1 MKKNNAISLNNFP
14 EKGNKP
20 AKVYKTICSELDMDG
35 NVHLDLGSF
44 STTIMNPYADKL
56 ILEQLGKNF
65 IDYGEYAQ
73 TKKIHDRIIAILSGI
88 LNVPNCKSIQGTS
101 TLGSSEA
108 IHLALLAHKW
118 HWKRRQQSLHLNTA
132 KPNIVYSSNAHVCWD
147 KFALYFDVEP
157 RKISVSSLH
166 SYPLQEIL
174 ESIDKNTICIGAIAG
189 NTYTGGIDPIE
200 ELNSKITEIN
210 SKNNWDVGIHV
221 DAAISGFVLPFLKTQ
236 KKQWDFRLS
245 LVRSINL
252 SGHKFGLVY
261 PGIGWLIFRDA
272 FFLPKDL
279 IFSSHY
285 LEKPIETFT
294 LNYSKGASMILAQ
307 YFSILQHG
315 ISGYKKIIKDCSKIA
330 QTIRENLRQSGC
342 FEVVDEGILPVVVFK
357 LKSSGSIDLY
367 EFQVHLKSKN
377 WMLPVYDIPGN
388 FEPEKLMRIVI
399 KENFN
404 SVMALQLCNDLISVY
419 QNLNNDRL

>member
-1 MKKNNAISLNNFP
+1 MKKNNKNSLNIFP
-14 EKGNKP
+14 KSGSEP
-20 AKVYKTICSELDMDG
+20 AKVYKRICSELAMDG

-44 STTIMNPYADKL
+44 STTIMNSYADKL
-56 ILEQLGKNF
+56 ILEQIGKNF
-65 IDYGEYAQ
+65 IDYGEYGQ
-73 TKKIHDRIIAILSGI
+73 TKKIHDRIITILSRL
-88 LNVPNCKSIQGTS
+88 LNVPNFKSIQGTS

-118 HWKRRQQSLHLNTA
+118 NWRKRQQSLNLSIA

-157 RKISVSSLH
+157 RKITVSSLH
-166 SYPLQEIL
+166 SYPLEEIL
-174 ESIDKNTICIGAIAG
+174 ENIDENTICVGAIAG
-189 NTYTGGIDPIE
+189 NTYTGDIDPIE
-200 ELNSKITEIN
+200 ELNSKISEIN
-210 SKNNWDVGIHV
+210 IKNNWDVGIHV
-221 DAAISGFVLPFLKTQ
+221 DAAISGFVLPFLKSP
-236 KKQWDFRLS
+236 KPQWDFRLS

-285 LEKPIETFT
+285 LVKPIETFT

-307 YFSILQHG
+307 YFSILEHG
-315 ISGYKKIIKDCSKIA
+315 ISGYKKIIKDCSKTA
-330 QTIRENLRQSGC
+330 QTIREKLRQSDC
-342 FEVVDEGILPVVVFK
+342 FEVIDQGILPIVVFK
-357 LKSSGSIDLY
+357 LKSNVSIDLY
-367 EFQVHLKSKN
+367 EFQLHLKAKN
-377 WMLPVYDIPGN
+377 WMLPVYEIPGN

-404 SVMALQLCNDLISVY
+404 PIMASLLCDDLIGVC
-419 QNLNNDRL
+419 QNLNNHRL